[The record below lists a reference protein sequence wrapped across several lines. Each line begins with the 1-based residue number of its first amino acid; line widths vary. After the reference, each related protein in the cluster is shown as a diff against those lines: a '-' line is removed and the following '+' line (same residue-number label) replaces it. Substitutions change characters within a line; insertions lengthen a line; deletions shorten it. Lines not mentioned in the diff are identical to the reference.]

1 MNQSRFEQTY
11 QDQWDRFRLLLETLE
26 TKSDSAKTD
35 VPLAD
40 LPSHYRQIC
49 NHYGLA
55 QARHYSPALVDRLH
69 DLVLRGH
76 RQLYRK
82 KTSLIW
88 ASINFLAID
97 FPQTV
102 RQYYPAFWLAFLLF
116 YGPAVAIGIAT
127 YRNPTL
133 IYSITDESQVV
144 QMESMYDPANRKV
157 GRLAKRG
164 SETDLAMFGHYILN
178 NISIGFRTFAGG
190 IIFGLGSIFFLVFNG
205 TMIGG
210 VAGHLSHPPFST
222 TFWPFVSGH
231 GAFELT
237 AIVISG
243 AAGLLLGY
251 SLIRPG
257 RYKRTDALRLRA
269 PIALKLVMGAA
280 VMLLAAAFFEAF
292 WSSSTLS
299 PTIKYGV
306 AACNWMLVALYL
318 GFAGR
323 SRRGS

>member
-1 MNQSRFEQTY
+1 MNQSQFEQIN
-11 QDQWDRFRLLLETLE
+11 QDLWHNFQRLLETLE
-26 TKSDSAKTD
+26 NKSDGAKAD
-35 VPLAD
+35 IPPSD
-40 LPSHYRQIC
+40 LPSHYRQLC

-69 DLVLRGH
+69 NLVLRGH
-76 RQLYRK
+76 RQLYKK
-82 KTSLIW
+82 KTALIW
-88 ASINFLAID
+88 TALSFLSRD

-102 RQYYPAFWLAFLLF
+102 RRHHRAFWLAFLLF
-116 YGPAVAIGIAT
+116 YGPAAAIGIAA
-127 YRNPTL
+127 YRNPAL
-133 IYSITDESQVV
+133 IYSIMDERQVV
-144 QMESMYDPANRKV
+144 QMESMYDPGNKKI
-157 GRLAKRG
+157 GRAAKRD

-190 IIFGLGSIFFLVFNG
+190 IIFGLGSIFLLVFNG
-205 TMIGG
+205 VMIGG

-257 RYKRTDALRLRA
+257 RFKRADALRLQA
-269 PIALKLVMGAA
+269 PTALKLVMGAA
-280 VMLLAAAFFEAF
+280 VFLLFAAFIEAF
-292 WSSSTLS
+292 WSSSVLS
-299 PTIKYGV
+299 PTIKYGM
-306 AACNWMLVALYL
+306 AACNWTVVVLYL
-318 GFAGR
+318 AFAGR
-323 SRRGS
+323 ERHGS